1 MKKTVSAMEARRKFG
16 ELLEDAYRGDA
27 IVIERAGKT
36 MGVLVSPD
44 QFRIMEQ
51 NRERLFKIFE
61 ETWARTKGISAEEVE
76 REVARAINEVRSRKR
91 AASRRSA

>member
-61 ETWARTKGISAEEVE
+61 ETWARTKGISAEEAD
-76 REVARAINEVRSRKR
+76 RIALAAGRDARGKR
-91 AASRRSA
+91 AAARRSG